1 MAVRLFEHLSIC
13 LDTELAPV
21 DILAPLMTFLLG
33 HSLASLV
40 RNALAVL
47 LGDGLTV
54 LLGHRSNCGIDQ
66 IKVCRSH

>member
-1 MAVRLFEHLSIC
+1 MAVRLFELLSIC

-40 RNALAVL
+40 GNTFTVL
-47 LGDGLTV
+47 LGDGLAL
-54 LLGHRSNCGIDQ
+54 LLGHRSNSRD
-66 IKVCRSH
+66 REHYY